1 MGAVLKAKPNKYS
14 NKNEEKI
21 CAYQSGKY
29 KEKGNMSSIDAEIL
43 AVIYGLN
50 SFRLHILNKPEI
62 LVRTDC
68 EAIVKFYQKINDKNS
83 SRRRW
88 LNFLDTI
95 SIYNLKFEHIKGK
108 DNNLA
113 DQLSRL
119 NITAN

>member
-1 MGAVLKAKPNKYS
+1 MLKARPNKYS
-14 NKNEEKI
+14 SKTEEKI
-21 CAYQSGKY
+21 CAYQNGKY

-43 AVIYGLN
+43 AIVYGLN
-50 SFRLHILNKPEI
+50 SVRLYILNKPEI

-68 EAIVKFYQKINDKNS
+68 EAIVKFHQTINHKNS
-83 SRRRW
+83 SKRRW

-95 SIYNLKFEHIKGK
+95 SVYKNIIFEYIKGK

-119 NITAN
+119 NLKIT